1 MRRPTTTARRLA
13 HLEQRRPIAAVTVM
27 RTVREATDPMPE
39 DRPGILHIVR
49 TIIDPVPLCVH

>member
-1 MRRPTTTARRLA
+1 MRRPTTRARRLA
-13 HLEQRRPIAAVTVM
+13 HLEQRRPVAAVTVM

-49 TIIDPVPLCVH
+49 TIIDPMPSCAH